1 MAVAGQTNPLLL
13 MIPATIAASFSF
25 MMPAGTGPNTVIFA
39 SERVTIAQMARTGLI
54 LKFITLVLLTIILY
68 FVVMP
73 SLNLETTLPDWAR

>member
-1 MAVAGQTNPLLL
+1 